1 MSTISTKYLRNNMAE
16 VISKLKSGQ
25 VVQLSYRQKI
35 IGSLQPVVQ
44 PGQPL
49 RRGSSYA
56 VRQFLS
62 SAQFG
67 PIPSNLQNSTK
78 SFKQELSELRDND
91 LSK

>member
-1 MSTISTKYLRNNMAE
+1 MSTISTKYLRENMAE
-16 VISKLKSGQ
+16 VISKLRRGQ

-49 RRGSSYA
+49 RRGSPNA
-56 VRQFLS
+56 VRQFLG

-67 PIPSNLQNSTK
+67 PVPNKLKNSTK
-78 SFKQELSELRDND
+78 SFKQQLSALRDSD
-91 LSK
+91 LSR